1 MADEGT
7 LATSAQVLL
16 AIGEDASSNQIL
28 EANTNIWIKMAE
40 SDMEKA
46 FGSIGNVASTKPG
59 LVANY
64 ASITASYKQWL
75 AMVASH
81 RAAFYA
87 INQNQTQ
94 WSLATSQSKLSVI
107 NNIWKGFLSDL
118 KDNSSEIVDMM
129 GL

>member
-1 MADEGT
+1 MTDSGT

-16 AIGEDASSNQIL
+16 AIGQNGSAAQVL
-28 EANTNIWIKMAE
+28 EANTNIWILMAE

-46 FGSIGNVASTKPG
+46 FGDNIGI
-59 LVANY
+59 VANLG
-64 ASITASYKQWL
+64 SITAANKQWL

-87 INQNQTQ
+87 INQDQSNWQLST
-94 WSLATSQSKLSVI
+94 AQSKLNVCSS
-107 NNIWKGFLSDL
+107 IWKGFLADLTKNKSDIIADL
-118 KDNSSEIVDMM
+118 

>member
-1 MADEGT
+1 MVDEGT
-7 LATSAQVLL
+7 LATTAQVLL
-16 AIGEDASSNQIL
+16 AIGKGGSADQIL
-28 EANTNIWIKMAE
+28 EANTNHWILFAE

-46 FGSIGNVASTKPG
+46 FDNVG

-75 AMVASH
+75 AKVASH

-87 INQNQTQ
+87 INQNQNS
-94 WSLATSQSKLSVI
+94 WSLATAQSKLNVCDAV
-107 NNIWKGFLSDL
+107 WLGFLSDI
-118 KDNSSEIVDMM
+118 KTDRADIVASL